1 MECGRTIGGGGEK
14 GSPTG
19 PADSGPAVGA
29 DVTGGGSSGAEEAEK
44 ESVAPGPAGVR
55 SSGGADMSGEW
66 SPVGVSSWVGT
77 AAQGTESI
85 MARSEIGG
93 RATALV
99 VSTVEPMS
107 VEEPSGLRKNALS
120 GKTRP
125 RPRAEP
131 LAAECW
137 AGAAAC
143 VWCLMDWRLGACR
156 LGTCCL
162 TSCRGSCRTGGAC
175 RLGACRTGAAVGR
188 VDTARIPAMRSCQP
202 CPCGSAAAE
211 RMNMS
216 APRPTVTHSRSA
228 WMNRRVFGASP
239 VAAST
244 RRTPMSRPPG
254 LQPVRARSSSRGTA
268 TAAAAPSHAMAAL
281 GIIRPRRS
289 PSPATSATPPM
300 RSIAPAM
307 TRLRTA
313 AGGAAAWLYGGIEV
327 TSASS

>member
-1 MECGRTIGGGGEK
+1 MYGGAEGAPAVNRAAGRGPAVGGPTGPGRPGPGGLGGGGVCAGDGGSGPGAGVGAEAAGPDGAEAAKAVPVGLDATGKASVSADGMECGRTIGGGGEK

-44 ESVAPGPAGVR
+44 ESVAPGPAGAR

-143 VWCLMDWRLGACR
+143 VWCLMDWRLGAVA
-156 LGTCCL
+156 LAA
-162 TSCRGSCRTGGAC
+162 RGERAGWAPAARGPRWGGWT
-175 RLGACRTGAAVGR
+175 RPGF
-188 VDTARIPAMRSCQP
+188 QP
-202 CPCGSAAAE
+202 CD
-211 RMNMS
+211 R
-216 APRPTVTHSRSA
+216 
-228 WMNRRVFGASP
+228 ASP
-239 VAAST
+239 ARAG
-244 RRTPMSRPPG
+244 RRPP
-254 LQPVRARSSSRGTA
+254 
-268 TAAAAPSHAMAAL
+268 
-281 GIIRPRRS
+281 
-289 PSPATSATPPM
+289 SA
-300 RSIAPAM
+300 
-307 TRLRTA
+307 
-313 AGGAAAWLYGGIEV
+313 
-327 TSASS
+327 